1 MRKLFLA
8 SLSLVAMTA
17 EPGIAADLP
26 VKAPVFKSPPVATTY
41 DWSGAYIGFGIG
53 GAWTEPHRFYPNL
66 PEQGIPATTFVSRN
80 TDGIYNIHAGVQGQW
95 GQWILGVEASYAKG
109 FGDMKSSVSVSPP
122 EPFTNLAAT
131 TRITDLVTVGP
142 RVGAAFGR
150 FMVYGTGGFAAARI
164 DGSYSCGDTGVP
176 VLPGPGAC
184 SAIFGPV
191 RNQNFGG
198 ITWNG
203 GWFVGAGFE
212 LMAYRSAVADV
223 ILGAEY
229 QHFEVGQ
236 KLAFTCTVALCGPT
250 THQNF
255 FQDARGD
262 IVRARLTFKTSGWGL
277 GSATGTRN

>member
-1 MRKLFLA
+1 MKKLLLA
-8 SLSLVAMTA
+8 SLPLVAMTTG
-17 EPGIAADLP
+17 PGIAADMP
-26 VKAPVFKSPPVATTY
+26 VKALKPPPVATNY
-41 DWSGAYIGFGIG
+41 DWSGVFIGFGIG
-53 GAWTEPHRFYPNL
+53 GAWTEPRRFYPDL
-66 PEQGIPATTFVSRN
+66 PQQGIPTETFVSRD
-80 TDGIYNIHAGVQGQW
+80 TDGIYSIHGGVQWQLGR
-95 GQWILGVEASYAKG
+95 WILGVEASYARG

-142 RVGAAFGR
+142 RVGFAFDR
-150 FMVYGTGGFAAARI
+150 FMIYGTGGYAAARL
-164 DGSYSCGDTGVP
+164 DGSYSCGDTGLP

-198 ITWNG
+198 ATWND

-212 LMAYRSAVADV
+212 LMAYRSAVADI

-236 KLAFTCTVALCGPT
+236 KVAFTCTVALCGPT

-255 FQDARGD
+255 LQDARGD

-277 GSATGTRN
+277 GSAAGTRN